1 MMRSINDADARW
13 DDDGGRML
21 SAEERRARQS
31 AEDVAKWEAAFAAAR
46 AKTAAPSEGEPDR
59 ANAGALVSRAHREEK
74 TSGSP
79 PHAAGPDDRRAGRSE

>member
-1 MMRSINDADARW
+1 MRSNNDADARW

-21 SAEERRARQS
+21 SADERRARQS
-31 AEDVAKWEAAFAAAR
+31 ADDVATWEAALAAGR
-46 AKTAAPSEGEPDR
+46 AQTSAPSEGEPDR

-79 PHAAGPDDRRAGRSE
+79 SHAVGPDDRRAGRSE